1 MTEILEHLIQLD
13 AMQIKAL
20 DDREKWASIEAD
32 IQDAEKQFEVMAGR
46 QCPPSYLR
54 ILRVDMCD

>member
-1 MTEILEHLIQLD
+1 MTEILEHLIKLD

-20 DDREKWASIEAD
+20 DDRERWASIEAD
-32 IQDAEKQFEVMAGR
+32 IQDAEKQFEVLAGR
-46 QCPPSYLR
+46 QCPPSFLR

>member
-1 MTEILEHLIQLD
+1 MTEILEQLIQLD
-13 AMQIKAL
+13 ALQIKSL

-32 IQDAEKQFEVMAGR
+32 IQDAEKQFEVLAGR